1 MNPRIVFMGTPEFA
15 SGCLQALVDAGLNVV
30 AVVTMPDKPIG
41 RGQKTGMSDVKRL
54 ALELNLPVLQP
65 QKLKDPVFLQE
76 LAAFRADLQIVVA
89 FRMLPQ
95 EVWSMPR
102 LGTFNL
108 HASLLPRY
116 RGAAP
121 IQRAIW
127 NGETETGVTTFLL
140 DKNLDT
146 GAILYQ
152 EKVAISPEE
161 TAGSLHDKLL
171 SIGTPLVVKTARALC
186 EGKVQPIPQADQ
198 DAENLPEAPKI
209 FKKDCFLNFNQP
221 AKAVLQ
227 HLRALSPYPGAI
239 AEMHVFSTGKIL
251 PVKLIEGCLEG
262 EIRKSYEQ
270 GRFLS
275 DNKHFLSICCGDGN
289 FVSIKKIQLPG
300 KKQLTI
306 EECLRGF
313 RVDENRDF
321 FSPEVI
327 NNQE

>member
-1 MNPRIVFMGTPEFA
+1 MDNRIVFMGTPEFA
-15 SGCLQALVDAGLNVV
+15 SGCLKALVDAGMNVV

-54 ALELNLPVLQP
+54 ALELGLPVLQP
-65 QKLKDPVFLQE
+65 QKLKDPAFLQE

-140 DKNLDT
+140 DKDLDT

-152 EKVAISPEE
+152 EKVAVTPEE

-171 SIGTPLVVKTARALC
+171 EKGAPLVVKTARELFA
-186 EGKVQPIPQADQ
+186 GNIQAQ
-198 DAENLPEAPKI
+198 AQVVAENENLPDAPKI
-209 FKKDCFLNFNQP
+209 FKKDCLIDFNLP
-221 AKAVLQ
+221 AKKVLQ
-227 HLRALSPYPGAI
+227 QIKALSPYPGAI
-239 AEMHVFSTGKIL
+239 ACLQQFSTQKSI
-251 PVKLIEGCLEG
+251 PIKLLDACLDTENA
-262 EIRKSYEQ
+262 KSYEQ
-270 GRFLS
+270 GAILS
-275 DNKHFLSICCGDGN
+275 DNKRFMKIVCGDG
-289 FVSIKKIQLPG
+289 FSVAITKLQLPG

-306 EECLRGF
+306 EELLRGF
-313 RVDENRDF
+313 KFDTAKDLF
-321 FSPEVI
+321 TLGVI
-327 NNQE
+327 NNQ